1 MAETLTTIWNVLLI
15 VVGFGLV
22 IFIHEL
28 GHFAAA
34 KWAGVRVH
42 AFAIG
47 FGPAIAS
54 WRKGIGFRAGSSEPE
69 YIRRAAAKLVRDR
82 EADRADDLATIDAG
96 SVLVRAPRLLPGVS
110 PTEYRLNWFPLGGYV
125 KMLGQEDANPNAV
138 SHEADSFMVK
148 PVFKRMVII
157 SAGVIANIILAAVLF
172 VVVFLA
178 GMKEMAPIVG
188 DIAPNSPA
196 ERGGL
201 RRGDIIT
208 HIGGE
213 RMSAFS
219 DVGIATAMSKRGTP
233 MELTVQRG
241 GETLAV
247 NVTPEISEA
256 TGFLQMGV
264 GPAASAALA
273 EPGKTDAER
282 DDLRRFFERAGLA
295 SVEPGSTL
303 VAVGGTPVAPVTIDP
318 FGRAGMTQS
327 IALAAELESAMESA
341 AGAPVSATFRSAS
354 GTEQTMSLVAR
365 PKFETYAAAFE
376 NASGE
381 IEGVHLLGFTPL
393 MTVEETQEG
402 AKDAGLQA
410 GDVFARI
417 ADVDWPD
424 AATGIARI
432 REHAGRAVSV
442 RVLRAGA
449 FVDLSLPVKSNGLVG
464 FNRGTTAED
473 SSLIT
478 RFPADDVE
486 RASANRS
493 ANSGGLRKIF
503 VHPAQR
509 LNPPVLAPMRIESVA
524 GTPVTNFT
532 KIRAALIAATPD
544 WARATSPVSVEF
556 EIALLDGTTMEPRGR
571 ERVSVELT
579 LAELQHLHTL
589 GWSADR
595 VSVCFQPAPVMLKTN
610 SPVHA
615 LTLGVQ
621 RTHRAVLQTYLTF
634 ARLFQGTVR
643 VEHLKGPVGIAHIGS
658 QFASQ
663 GFIYVLF
670 FLALISANLA
680 VINFL
685 PIPIVDGGLMVF
697 LIIEAITRKPVSI
710 LVQNIA
716 TMIGLVLIGTM
727 FIVVTFND
735 VRALLFG

>member
-69 YIRRAAAKLVRDR
+69 YIRRAAAKLVRESDR
-82 EADRADDLATIDAG
+82 PDDLQIDAATALARG
-96 SVLVRAPRLLPGVS
+96 PRVMPGVS

-125 KMLGQEDANPNAV
+125 KMLGQEDANPGAV

-148 PVFKRMVII
+148 PVVKRMVII
-157 SAGVIANIILAAVLF
+157 SAGVVANIILAAVLF

-201 RRGDIIT
+201 QRGDIIT
-208 HIGGE
+208 HIGGT

-219 DVGIATAMSKRGTP
+219 DVGIATAMSKRGMP

-241 GETLAV
+241 GETLTV

-273 EPGKTDAER
+273 EPGKTAAER
-282 DDLRRFFERAGLA
+282 DDLRRFFERAGLG

-327 IALAAELESAMESA
+327 VALAAELESAMESG
-341 AGAPVSATFRSAS
+341 AGAPVTATFRSAS
-354 GTEQTMSLVAR
+354 GTEQTVSLIAR
-365 PKFETYAAAFE
+365 PKFETYTAAFE

-393 MTVEETQEG
+393 MTVEETQDS
-402 AKDAGLQA
+402 AKDAGLKP

-417 ADVDWPD
+417 ADADWPD

-464 FNRGTTAED
+464 FIRGTTAED
-473 SSLIT
+473 SALIT
-478 RFPADDVE
+478 RFPVDGIY
-486 RASANRS
+486 RAYSNR
-493 ANSGGLRKIF
+493 AAASGLSMQMRAITN
-503 VHPAQR
+503 PALR
-509 LNPPVLAPMRIESVA
+509 LNPPVLAPMRIELVA
-524 GTPVTNFT
+524 GNPVANFAE
-532 KIRAALIAATPD
+532 IRAALIASTLDARRSLSTATIEVE
-544 WARATSPVSVEF
+544 VS
-556 EIALLDGTTMEPRGR
+556 LLDNSTMQPRGR
-571 ERVSVELT
+571 ERVSIDLT
-579 LAELQHLHTL
+579 PEDLRNLHAL
-589 GWSADR
+589 GWSTSHVAA
-595 VSVCFQPAPVMLKTN
+595 CFQPAPVMLKTN

-735 VRALLFG
+735 VRALFVG